1 MYVFVKE
8 NQIHI
13 SNQRQQQ
20 TARPSVQSTTIS
32 DGNGGSNDELID
44 ENYSTTDPNIKDYF
58 QTSGKTILD
67 VLKTSFFSCFY
78 WITLAVLF
86 MTANNRQNLFGLG
99 YIVGCFVFLWN
110 GNDFY
115 LKSRKKVFKNW
126 NYLIW
131 YTWFVILLKTILSL
145 VGCEHAESL
154 FGNYCAIAK
163 LFGID
168 CTSKLVCS
176 DKSKFIIEEKD
187 LSEIRQSCL
196 NSTSYS
202 NSLFWDGVCLFFLI
216 IQKRIFSSYYFNYL
230 VVEIKA
236 QQRLAS
242 RGAELIH
249 EIQVK
254 NIV

>member
-1 MYVFVKE
+1 MFFCRQMHVFVKE
-8 NQIHI
+8 NQI
-13 SNQRQQQ
+13 N
-20 TARPSVQSTTIS
+20 QSTNSRASTQQINA
-32 DGNGGSNDELID
+32 GNGGNNDELVD
-44 ENYSTTDPNIKDYF
+44 ENYSTTDPNISDYF
-58 QTSGKTILD
+58 KTSNKTILD

-115 LKSRKKVFKNW
+115 LKNRRKVFKNW

-131 YTWFVILLKTILSL
+131 YTWFVIVLKTILTVIS
-145 VGCEHAESL
+145 CEFFEKI
-154 FGNYCAIAK
+154 FPNYCALAK

-168 CTSKLVCS
+168 CIGKLVRT
-176 DKSKFIIEEKD
+176 DRPYLIEYVNLKHDSKCVIG
-187 LSEIRQSCL
+187 S
-196 NSTSYS
+196 NYG
-202 NSLFWDGVCLFFLI
+202 NSLFWDAICLLFLM
-216 IQKRIFSSYYFNYL
+216 IQKRIFGSYYFNYL
-230 VVEIKA
+230 VIEVKA

-249 EIQVK
+249 EIQV
-254 NIV
+254 I